1 MVFDTCCKTRKIP
14 SHGANGANTRK
25 FSHWCREE
33 ASPKTE
39 ATALAA
45 GHASAIKLPNAKAE
59 AHSVV
64 GNDREHKDGGDDD
77 GDGDDADGSGA
88 N

>member
-1 MVFDTCCKTRKIP
+1 LNTCCKTRKIP
-14 SHGANGANTRK
+14 SHGPNGAYTRK
-25 FSHWCREE
+25 FSHRCKED

-45 GHASAIKLPNAKAE
+45 GHASAIKLTNAKVE

-64 GNDREHKDGGDDD
+64 RNDREHEDGDDD
-77 GDGDDADGSGA
+77 EYGDDADGSGV